1 MAYASPSCQNTT
13 TGNDPTLVS
22 RRPSAWRSASDPART
37 EVEAIGRSFPTESFR
52 KSLLAII
59 YRSMEDVKTASL
71 GVTKRRILERLIR
84 ADATVAELART
95 LDMTEAGV
103 RQHLD
108 ALAENGLVASR
119 TRPGEGRG
127 RPPTVWTLT
136 DLAQDLFPDRHD
148 DLTVDLISAVRT
160 ALGDEGLQRV
170 IDARTEQQR
179 AAYLKTI
186 PQRGSLRARAEALAR
201 VRAEEG
207 YLAEVIDDPD
217 GDGVIL
223 VEHHCPIC
231 TAASACAGLCTS
243 ELELFR
249 EVMGDG
255 VRVER
260 TQHLLSGDR
269 RCAYRL
275 TKVVQ

>member
-1 MAYASPSCQNTT
+1 
-13 TGNDPTLVS
+13 
-22 RRPSAWRSASDPART
+22 
-37 EVEAIGRSFPTESFR
+37 
-52 KSLLAII
+52 
-59 YRSMEDVKTASL
+59 MEDVKTASL
-71 GVTKRRILERLIR
+71 GVSKRRILERLIR

-95 LDMTEAGV
+95 LRMTEAGV

-108 ALAENGLVASR
+108 ALAENGLVVSR

-148 DLTVDLISAVRT
+148 DLTIDLISAVRA
-160 ALGDEGLQRV
+160 ALGDDGLQRV
-170 IDARTEQQR
+170 IDARTDQQR
-179 AAYLKTI
+179 AAYLKSI
-186 PQRGSLRARAEALAR
+186 PKRASLRARAEALAR

-207 YLAEVIDDPD
+207 YVAEVIDDPD

-249 EVMGDG
+249 EVMGDA

-269 RCAYRL
+269 RCAYRM
-275 TKVVQ
+275 TKV